1 MNERLSGYDSSRA
14 VLDDERVWTV
24 RHRAALREMAR
35 QKNALLALKDRPR
48 EKREVAS

>member
-1 MNERLSGYDSSRA
+1 MNEYLSGYDGSRA
-14 VLDDERVWTV
+14 VLDEEHAWTL

-48 EKREVAS
+48 ENRGVAA